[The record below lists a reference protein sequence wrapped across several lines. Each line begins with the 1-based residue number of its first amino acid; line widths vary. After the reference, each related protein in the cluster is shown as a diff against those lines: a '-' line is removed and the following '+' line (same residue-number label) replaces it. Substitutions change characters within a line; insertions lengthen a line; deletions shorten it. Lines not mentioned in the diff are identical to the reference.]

1 MTMRRMIPMKV
12 MTIFMA
18 VRHQE
23 ILSFPGCLL
32 VQQDEEGPNV
42 KGVNVGIS
50 TMAGYLMTNLS
61 VSSISNLAVT
71 INEVT
76 AKRKDGINIT
86 DTRTKVLIVVL
97 RYIVEPSLSSWI
109 IVVMITPVAIRLDAL
124 LRNMSQKLKWP
135 KPEAGSSGIIFRGP
149 TRKKLVS
156 PYDALTIEV
165 T

>member
-1 MTMRRMIPMKV
+1 MKRMIPMKV

-42 KGVNVGIS
+42 KGVNIGIS

-76 AKRKDGINIT
+76 AKRKDGRNIT
-86 DTRTKVLIVVL
+86 DTITTVALG
-97 RYIVEPSLSSWI
+97 I
-109 IVVMITPVAIRLDAL
+109 IVTPVAIRLDAL

-156 PYDALTIEV
+156 PYDAPTIEV
-165 T
+165 R

>member
-1 MTMRRMIPMKV
+1 MKV

-61 VSSISNLAVT
+61 VSSISNLVVT

-76 AKRKDGINIT
+76 AKRKDGRNIT
-86 DTRTKVLIVVL
+86 DTRTKALIVAL
-97 RYIVEPSLSSWI
+97 RYIVEP
-109 IVVMITPVAIRLDAL
+109 
-124 LRNMSQKLKWP
+124 
-135 KPEAGSSGIIFRGP
+135 
-149 TRKKLVS
+149 
-156 PYDALTIEV
+156 
-165 T
+165 

>member
-1 MTMRRMIPMKV
+1 MRTVTRLCSPSAIACKLKNTCSGILIGILIGMLVILGMTMRRKMIPMKV

-76 AKRKDGINIT
+76 AKRKDGRNIT
-86 DTRTKVLIVVL
+86 DTLTTVVL
-97 RYIVEPSLSSWI
+97 MFKDLEI
-109 IVVMITPVAIRLDAL
+109 
-124 LRNMSQKLKWP
+124 
-135 KPEAGSSGIIFRGP
+135 
-149 TRKKLVS
+149 
-156 PYDALTIEV
+156 
-165 T
+165 